1 MQLFYDLGYFDFN
14 LDQLYKEW
22 KQATL
27 VAFNQKT
34 QYIRTAVNI
43 SSLETDNGIN
53 IVGGNNKN
61 YDISTYS
68 FATISKQFSGSHT
81 QEVMLEFEKMFNK
94 QGLRCS
100 RIKYAALNSN
110 SHIRTHVDLLY
121 NYRYHYA
128 VRTNEHCTMNIDNES
143 YVLNKPGHL
152 YKVLANRP
160 HSVDNKGQEM
170 RLFLS
175 FDVLEL

>member
-1 MQLFYDLGYFDFN
+1 MQLFYDLGYYDFD

-27 VAFNQKT
+27 VSFSSRT

-43 SSLETDNGIN
+43 SSLGSDDGIN
-53 IVGGNNKN
+53 IVGANNQN
-61 YDISTYS
+61 YPISTYS
-68 FATISKQFSGSHT
+68 CASISKQFSNSHT
-81 QEVMLEFEKMFNK
+81 QEAILEFEKMLNQ

-110 SHIRTHVDLLY
+110 SNIRTHVDSLY
-121 NYRYHYA
+121 EYRYHYA
-128 VRTNEHCTMNIDNES
+128 VQTNEQCSINIDQES
-143 YVLNKPGHL
+143 FALDKAGHL
-152 YKVLANRP
+152 YKMLANRP
-160 HSVDNKGQEM
+160 HSVHNRGQHM